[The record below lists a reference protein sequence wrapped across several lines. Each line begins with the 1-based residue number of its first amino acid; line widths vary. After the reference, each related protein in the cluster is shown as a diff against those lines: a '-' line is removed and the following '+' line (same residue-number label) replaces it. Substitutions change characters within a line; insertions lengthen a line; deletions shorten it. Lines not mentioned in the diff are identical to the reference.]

1 MKNCINCG
9 QGNYDNQMNCGRCG
23 AVLSQPNFPP
33 NQPMGNQPN
42 FNQPMGSQP
51 NFQQSFGNQ
60 PQQQQQAFNQ
70 PMPVMMPKKSSV
82 GKIVGI
88 VGGSVVALG
97 LIGGLLIFLLVTQTL
112 QWKITGKWRIDSLT
126 MAGKTLP
133 MPSGKESTGTF
144 NWDQTYTIDTPDG
157 KTERGTYRV
166 VNETTVSMTGGAKN
180 ETANFTTTT
189 NGKTMTMTTT
199 KENVT
204 VSMNYTKIK

>member
-1 MKNCINCG
+1 MKNCVNCG
-9 QGNYDNQMNCGRCG
+9 QVNHDNQMNCGRCG
-23 AVLSQPNFPP
+23 AVLNAPNFPS
-33 NQPMGNQPN
+33 NFQQPMGNQPN
-42 FNQPMGSQP
+42 F
-51 NFQQSFGNQ
+51 QQQFGN
-60 PQQQQQAFNQ
+60 QQQQAFNQ
-70 PMPVMMPKKSSV
+70 PMPVMMPKKSHV

-88 VGGSVVALG
+88 VGGSVVVLG

-126 MAGKTLP
+126 IAGKNLP

-166 VNETTVSMTGGAKN
+166 VNETTVSMTNNANN
-180 ETANFTTTT
+180 ESANF
-189 NGKTMTMTTT
+189 NVAMSGKTMSMTTT
-199 KENVT
+199 KQNVT

>member
-1 MKNCINCG
+1 MKNCANCG

-23 AVLSQPNFPP
+23 AVLNQPNFQP
-33 NQPMGNQPN
+33 NQQQGFNQPIGNQPN
-42 FNQPMGSQP
+42 FQQP
-51 NFQQSFGNQ
+51 FGNQ
-60 PQQQQQAFNQ
+60 QPNSNQ

-112 QWKITGKWRIDSLT
+112 QWKITGKWRIDSVT
-126 MAGKTLP
+126 ISGKTLP

-144 NWDQTYTIDTPDG
+144 NWDQTYTIDTFDG

-166 VNETTVSMTGGAKN
+166 VNETTVSMTNNANN
-180 ETANFTTTT
+180 ETANYTVTMS
-189 NGKTMTMTTT
+189 GKTMTMTAT
-199 KENVT
+199 KQNIT
-204 VSMNYTKIK
+204 VSMGYTKIK